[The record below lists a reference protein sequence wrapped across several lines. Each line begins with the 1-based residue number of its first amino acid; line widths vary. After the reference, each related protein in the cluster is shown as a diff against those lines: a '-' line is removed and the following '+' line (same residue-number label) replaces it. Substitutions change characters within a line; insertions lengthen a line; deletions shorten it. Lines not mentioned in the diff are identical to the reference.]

1 MFYLAQV
8 RCEADGSLVLSSI
21 FDWYAADFGASQA
34 ALLAHLGSFA
44 SGPLKACLDAF
55 NGTVEYDYDWSLNA
69 APAAPAAPSADG
81 PFARIAGF

>member
-1 MFYLAQV
+1 MGFAYL
-8 RCEADGSLVLSSI
+8 LT
-21 FDWYAADFGASQA
+21 
-34 ALLAHLGSFA
+34 LLAHLRVY
-44 SGPLKACLDAF
+44 LLECQACLDAF